1 MSLMTIS
8 AAGFGRQI
16 NWGDD
21 EVPPGHKLSFKQAF
35 ESLKA
40 GLFVKLISPEW
51 LFDWAPTKKI
61 REAREGYAEYQV
73 CPPQVP
79 DTLHHS
85 PAEL

>member
-8 AAGFGRQI
+8 AAGFGRKI

-21 EVPPGHKLSFKQAF
+21 EVPSGHKLSFKQAF
-35 ESLKA
+35 ESLEA

-51 LFDWAPTKKI
+51 LFDWAPTQKV
-61 REAREGYAEYQV
+61 REAREGYAEYHV
-73 CPPQVP
+73 CSPQVL
-79 DTLHHS
+79 DALYRS